1 MDPELI
7 DIPDDEVMLTTM
19 DNPFNPKEDYN
30 KWRNWDIDN
39 DYYTEELIDRIANIP
54 NDVEDPAT
62 INRMTLDAILAIVQD
77 EVFGPYKLI

>member
-39 DYYTEELIDRIANIP
+39 GYYTEELIDRIADIP
-54 NDVEDPAT
+54 ADVEDPAT
-62 INRMTLDAILAIVQD
+62 INRMTLDAILSIVQD